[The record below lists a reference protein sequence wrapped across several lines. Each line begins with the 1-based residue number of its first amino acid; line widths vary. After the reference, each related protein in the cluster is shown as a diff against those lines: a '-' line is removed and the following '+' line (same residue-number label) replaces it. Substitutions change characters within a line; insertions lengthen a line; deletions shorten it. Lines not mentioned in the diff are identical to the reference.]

1 MNLGKLGITIFTLSL
16 FSNPLYSEVA
26 VIVHANNQQSLTDTD
41 IKNLF
46 TGKLKSFPDGNP
58 AIILSLPE
66 GDPNQSLFNQKVLG
80 RSDAQVKAF
89 WSKLMF
95 TGKGTP
101 PKEVAAEEMIK
112 LVSENPSTI
121 GIIDSTMVSDKVRVL
136 IKH

>member
-1 MNLGKLGITIFTLSL
+1 MNLSKLGITIFTLSL
-16 FSNPLYSEVA
+16 FSNPLYSQVA
-26 VIVHANNQQSLTDTD
+26 VIVHATNQQALTESD

-58 AIILSLPE
+58 VIVLNLPE

-101 PKEVAAEEMIK
+101 PKEVTAEEMIK

-121 GIIDSTMVSDKVRVL
+121 GIVDSAAVSDKVRVL
-136 IKH
+136 IQH

>member
-1 MNLGKLGITIFTLSL
+1 MTIFTLSL
-16 FSNPLYSEVA
+16 FSNPLYSQVA
-26 VIVHANNQQSLTDTD
+26 VIVHATNQQALTESD

-58 AIILSLPE
+58 VIVLNLPE

-101 PKEVAAEEMIK
+101 PKEVTAEEMIK

-121 GIIDSTMVSDKVRVL
+121 GIVDSAAVSDKVRVL
-136 IKH
+136 IQH

>member
-1 MNLGKLGITIFTLSL
+1 MKLSKFVLTMFTLSL
-16 FSNPLYSEVA
+16 FSNPLYCEVA
-26 VIVHANNQQSLTDTD
+26 VIVHTNNQQSLTETD
-41 IKNLF
+41 VKNLF

-101 PKEVAAEEMIK
+101 PKEVSAEEMIK

>member
-1 MNLGKLGITIFTLSL
+1 MKLGKLGITIFTLSL

-26 VIVHANNQQSLTDTD
+26 VIVHASNQQSLTETD

-101 PKEVAAEEMIK
+101 PKEVSAEEMIK
-112 LVSENPSTI
+112 LVSTNPSTI
-121 GIIDSTMVSDKVRVL
+121 GIVDSAVVSDKVRVL
-136 IKH
+136 IQH

>member
-1 MNLGKLGITIFTLSL
+1 MNLSKLGITIFILCL
-16 FSNPLYSEVA
+16 FSNPLYCEVA
-26 VIVHANNQQSLTDTD
+26 VIVHAKNQQSLTETD
-41 IKNLF
+41 VKNLF
-46 TGKLKSFPDGNP
+46 MGKLKSFPDGSP
-58 AIILSLPE
+58 VIVLSLPD
-66 GDPNQSLFNQKVLG
+66 GDPNLTLFNQKLLG

-121 GIIDSTMVSDKVRVL
+121 GIIDSTLVSDKVRVL